1 MRKLL
6 LVLFLFALTSNALAK
21 VEMWKCDIYTD
32 GSYYNYMKLD
42 TDIPQVWI
50 KKDGL
55 WEEYYYVG
63 YLSGQEPLKVNKVF
77 NKESNSILL
86 QDDDGDTIE
95 VFDMLLKQ
103 NIYPTG
109 DGLII
114 NCDMVDL

>member
-6 LVLFLFALTSNALAK
+6 LLLFLLTLTSNALAK
-21 VEMWKCDIYTD
+21 VEIWKCDIYTD

-50 KKDGL
+50 RKGNT
-55 WEEYYYVG
+55 WEEFYYVG
-63 YLSGQEPLKVNKVF
+63 YLSGQEPIKVNKEF

-86 QDDDGDTIE
+86 KDNDDTILQ
-95 VFDMLLKQ
+95 VFDLLLKQ
-103 NIYPTG
+103 NIHPAG

-114 NCDMVDL
+114 DCEEIE